1 MQNSS
6 GIGDYFNTCIVA
18 LGLSGNHPQ
27 PFWRSM
33 YAYICMFIHKY
44 IYIYIYKYTQFTV
57 WCATE
62 ALLFGQQYICVFRQ
76 QCVNRTLSLC
86 VSLSLSLSLFLP
98 SLYLSLSIHRSTYP
112 PLYNI
117 YIYAPDNLC
126 FAVYEA
132 PNLDMINDAKRPHAQ
147 GWSFVSCECILL
159 HICPRAQGA
168 QGPHKCGPR
177 ARTRIKEYW
186 TTPMCIP
193 ISVYI
198 YIYIYLFC
206 IYI

>member
-1 MQNSS
+1 MYSRTGAVRQSS
-6 GIGDYFNTCIVA
+6 SAVLA
-18 LGLSGNHPQ
+18 
-27 PFWRSM
+27 
-33 YAYICMFIHKY
+33 
-44 IYIYIYKYTQFTV
+44 IYVCVYMHVYTYIYKYTQYTV

-62 ALLFGQQYICVFRQ
+62 ALLLGQQYICVFRQ

-86 VSLSLSLSLFLP
+86 VSLSLSLSLSLFLP
-98 SLYLSLSIHRSTYP
+98 SLYLSLSLYIDRP
-112 PLYNI
+112 IPLSII

-198 YIYIYLFC
+198 YIYLFC
-206 IYI
+206 IYN